1 MCCKSITCSGMRQ
14 PRLLL
19 GSHHVPWCLCD
30 AEGSTFFP
38 FFFFFNYYA
47 NVLSCI
53 LFITDSEP
61 PQTGYSEF
69 GLLSDNCFCIKAN
82 TPAGFL
88 CSPVLASSELDS
100 TVQPESTGVRKTS
113 RANSCQSSREE
124 GKAACFVRP
133 LLCCRKVI
141 PFLWYHQ

>member
-1 MCCKSITCSGMRQ
+1 MRQ

-19 GSHHVPWCLCD
+19 GSHRMPWCLCD

-38 FFFFFNYYA
+38 FFFNYCA
-47 NVLSCI
+47 DVSPCM

-100 TVQPESTGVRKTS
+100 TVQPESTGVHKNRHG
-113 RANSCQSSREE
+113 NSCQSFREE
-124 GKAACFVRP
+124 GKAACFIRP
-133 LLCCRKVI
+133 LQFCKKVI
-141 PFLWYHQ
+141 PLLWCHQ